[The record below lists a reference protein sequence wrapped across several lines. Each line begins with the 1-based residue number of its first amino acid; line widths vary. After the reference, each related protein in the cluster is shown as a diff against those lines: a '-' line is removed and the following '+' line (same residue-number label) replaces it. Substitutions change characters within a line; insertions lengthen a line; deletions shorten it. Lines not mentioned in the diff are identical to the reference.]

1 MSTRQPLLMTTD
13 EELADELSRLAAVAG
28 CELSRITG
36 PAVAGEQ
43 WRRAPLVLLD
53 ETASTTHAARE
64 LPRRPGVVVVGTRPP
79 PGFWR
84 AAFEAGAEQ
93 AIELPDDETRLVD
106 LLAEATETPAPR
118 SGRVLAV
125 LGGCG
130 GAGASVLATAT
141 ALTAARQGDRCLL
154 LDCDPLGGG
163 LDLAV
168 GAEAAAGLRWSGLT
182 VSGGRIAAS
191 ALHEALPER
200 KIGSGAL
207 TLLSCDR
214 DGSVTGMTPQSVRAV
229 LDAGRRAGETVVC
242 DLPRFRDATATAV
255 LGQADLT
262 TLVVPAEVR
271 ACAAAARV
279 VAEIRDSAGPVCAV
293 VRGPAPGG
301 LKVADVGRAVGL
313 DVLTAMRPQA
323 GLRAAVDRSGLCSG
337 RVAARGPLAR
347 VARELLAAL
356 GGTDPTGAVLS
367 SATSGTG
374 AAPAGVR

>member
-1 MSTRQPLLMTTD
+1 MSTKFLLLVTTED
-13 EELADELSRLAAVAG
+13 DLAEEVCRLAAVAG
-28 CELSRITG
+28 CELRRIND
-36 PAVAGEQ
+36 PDDAGEQ
-43 WRRAPLVLLD
+43 WRWAPLVLLD
-53 ETASTTHAARE
+53 EAALTACSAKG
-64 LPRRPGVVVVGTRPP
+64 LPRRPGVVVIGTKPP

-106 LLAEATETPAPR
+106 LLSETRETPAPR

-125 LGGCG
+125 TGGCG

-141 ALTAARQGDRCLL
+141 ALTVARRGDRCML

-168 GAEAAAGLRWSGLT
+168 GAETTAGLRWSGLT
-182 VSGGRIAAS
+182 VSGGRVAAS

-200 KIGSGAL
+200 TIGSGAL

-214 DGSVTGMTPQSVRAV
+214 EGAGTGMTPPSVRAV

-242 DLPRFRDATATAV
+242 DLPRFHEEATSVV
-255 LGQADLT
+255 LQQADLT
-262 TLVVPAEVR
+262 IVVVPAEVR
-271 ACAAAARV
+271 ACAAAARL
-279 VAEIRDSAGPVCAV
+279 VAGIRDRAGPIQAV

-301 LKVADVGRAVGL
+301 LKVADVARAVGI

-323 GLRAAVDRSGLCSG
+323 GLPAVMDRAGLCSG
-337 RVAARGPLAR
+337 RAAVRGPLAR
-347 VARELLAAL
+347 TAHELLAAL
-356 GGTDPTGAVLS
+356 DSADADTAIPEAS
-367 SATSGTG
+367 SAPVG
-374 AAPAGVR
+374 AP